1 MKTQLINSLLLVFIF
16 STACQSKK
24 ESDLQ
29 TRNQEKTQIEVD
41 SIPYVIAQNY
51 FVKNNVDT
59 IPNPKIDTEEVFNSY
74 FGMATTMGKNGKP
87 TKIDFDKEYVI
98 AVALPKTDIAT
109 TILPVSLK
117 KRSNN
122 SLVFEYKIELND
134 KQSYTS
140 HPLLLVVVDKKFD
153 VNLSLKLQN

>member
-1 MKTQLINSLLLVFIF
+1 MKTQLIILVLLVFV
-16 STACQSKK
+16 SATACQSKK
-24 ESDLQ
+24 ESNLQ

-51 FVKNNVDT
+51 FVKNTVNT
-59 IPNPKIDTEEVFNSY
+59 ILNPKIDTEEVFNSY
-74 FGMATTMGKNGKP
+74 FGMATTMGENGKP

-98 AVALPKTDIAT
+98 AVVLPKTDIAT

-117 KRSNN
+117 KGSNN

-140 HPLLLVVVDKKFD
+140 RPLLLVVVDK
-153 VNLSLKLQN
+153 NLT